1 VKLLELEAW
10 AREVLKRVENMQP
23 IEDSRVEIKDRW
35 IEPAKAARRIAGHA
49 NAARGENILW
59 LIGADEKGGRVTGA
73 DQQELAT
80 WFPQVKAFFDSEVPG
95 LQEIHF
101 EYETKGGETKT
112 VTALYFDAS
121 RFPFLV
127 KTPKAGE
134 VQFEVPWREGTQIR
148 SARRC
153 DVLSM
158 LLPLIRMPKLELL
171 GGQID
176 TTSSAKATRFNVI
189 IYLVPVGTE
198 PLTFP
203 FHRCKARLIVAN
215 EVRAEAAKIAINSPR
230 GKRELRNVNFREV
243 AKMTG
248 GTWVAP
254 ERDAITIATHGSA
267 EATEQEIVV
276 RGCGQIEVDGVF
288 EIQPDENWSEF
299 QIHLSLAEAVS
310 ELDVKL
316 EARFVRREP
325 WVWMWTLGD

>member
-1 VKLLELEAW
+1 
-10 AREVLKRVENMQP
+10 
-23 IEDSRVEIKDRW
+23 
-35 IEPAKAARRIAGHA
+35 
-49 NAARGENILW
+49 
-59 LIGADEKGGRVTGA
+59 
-73 DQQELAT
+73 
-80 WFPQVKAFFDSEVPG
+80 
-95 LQEIHF
+95 
-101 EYETKGGETKT
+101 
-112 VTALYFDAS
+112 
-121 RFPFLV
+121 
-127 KTPKAGE
+127 
-134 VQFEVPWREGTQIR
+134 
-148 SARRC
+148 
-153 DVLSM
+153 M